1 MIKKQAYGYNTFMEI
16 VWEDASSNDGWSSQ
30 SDDHETETVITR
42 GWVVKQT
49 DKSITLAGSV
59 GPTKDDTFGST
70 QTIPCG
76 MIVSKRELKV
86 TSASSKSRYKIHP
99 EPSTEEVH
107 REPSKG

>member
-1 MIKKQAYGYNTFMEI
+1 MSQKQAYGYSTFMEI

-86 TSASSKSRYKIHP
+86 TSASSKPRHNIRAKSG
-99 EPSTEEVH
+99 TEE
-107 REPSKG
+107 